1 MSWRF
6 PPSRM
11 NYLRTHRLKTALS
24 QDDAAFLLGLE
35 SGANV
40 SRHETGD
47 RVPDL
52 ERVLAYAALYQT
64 QVEVLY
70 AEKTRRVEAD
80 ISSRAG
86 ALAERVRK
94 EAPSPLRERKL
105 SVLRDLAERNERNT
119 WLR

>member
-1 MSWRF
+1 
-6 PPSRM
+6 M

-24 QDDAAFLLGLE
+24 QDDVAFLLGLE

-40 SRHETGD
+40 SRHETGA

-52 ERVLAYAALYQT
+52 VRALAYAALYGAPL
-64 QVEVLY
+64 EVLY
-70 AEKTRRVEAD
+70 AEECRQVEAD
-80 ISSRAG
+80 IKSRAPE
-86 ALAERVRK
+86 LAKRVEK

-105 SVLRDLAERNERNT
+105 SVLRDLAARNGGND

>member
-1 MSWRF
+1 M
-6 PPSRM
+6 
-11 NYLRTHRLKTALS
+11 KTALS
-24 QDDAAFLLGLE
+24 QDDVAFLLGLE

-40 SRHETGD
+40 SRHETGA

-52 ERVLAYAALYQT
+52 VRALAYAALYQT

-70 AEKTRRVEAD
+70 REEHRQVEAD

-86 ALAERVRK
+86 VLAERVRK

-105 SVLRDLAERNERNT
+105 SVLRDLAARNERND

>member
-1 MSWRF
+1 
-6 PPSRM
+6 M

-24 QDDAAFLLGLE
+24 QDDTAFLLGLE

-40 SRHETGD
+40 SRHETGA

-52 ERVLAYAALYQT
+52 VRVLAYAALYHT

-70 AEKTRRVEAD
+70 PEEYRRVEAD

-86 ALAERVRK
+86 VLAERVRK
-94 EAPSPLRERKL
+94 AAPSPLRERKL
-105 SVLRDLAERNERNT
+105 SVLRDLEARNERND

>member
-1 MSWRF
+1 
-6 PPSRM
+6 M

-24 QDDAAFLLGLE
+24 QDDVAFLLGLE

-40 SRHETGD
+40 SRHETGA
-47 RVPDL
+47 RVPEL
-52 ERVLAYAALYQT
+52 ERVLAYAVLYQT

-70 AEKTRRVEAD
+70 PEECRQVEAD
-80 ISSRAG
+80 ISSRAPE
-86 ALAERVRK
+86 LAERVEK

-105 SVLRDLAERNERNT
+105 SVLRDLAARNERND